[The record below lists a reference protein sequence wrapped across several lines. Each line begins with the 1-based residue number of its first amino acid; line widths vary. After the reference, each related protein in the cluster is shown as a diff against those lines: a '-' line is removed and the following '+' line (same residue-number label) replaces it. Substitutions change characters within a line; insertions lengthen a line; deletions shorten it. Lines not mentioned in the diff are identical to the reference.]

1 MVLQT
6 NIGPPI
12 RCDCRFEIIHASDI
26 LDDGVT
32 GTIPNIHAKR
42 EVGLHLHGAL
52 PTVWLAGRMLPQM
65 RT

>member
-12 RCDCRFEIIHASDI
+12 RCDCRFEIINASDM
-26 LDDGVT
+26 LDDVVT

-42 EVGLHLHGAL
+42 EV
-52 PTVWLAGRMLPQM
+52 WLAGRMLPQM